1 MVELRNARI
10 PLCMSQAMIW
20 PCEKCQSCCFHV
32 AKCAFFSKKAAGCRL
47 ETQFCKAG
55 TLHHSLGI
63 ASLRFRY
70 CTCDIFSK
78 WCPTYIYIYNYT
90 YILIC
95 TPQQC
100 CKAIAQPKADAKT
113 ALNSKKRGFGAEL
126 MRLDMEFPQ
135 HISTSA
141 GSQEDVSKCRCVAC
155 MPPRERE
162 RGRAG

>member
-1 MVELRNARI
+1 MWLNVHSFPKKLLAADWKLNSAKLA
-10 PLCMSQAMIW
+10 LCTTAL
-20 PCEKCQSCCFHV
+20 
-32 AKCAFFSKKAAGCRL
+32 A
-47 ETQFCKAG
+47 
-55 TLHHSLGI
+55 LHHFVSG
-63 ASLRFRY
+63 
-70 CTCDIFSK
+70 TVHVIFS
-78 WCPTYIYIYNYT
+78 PSGVQRIYIYIYYT